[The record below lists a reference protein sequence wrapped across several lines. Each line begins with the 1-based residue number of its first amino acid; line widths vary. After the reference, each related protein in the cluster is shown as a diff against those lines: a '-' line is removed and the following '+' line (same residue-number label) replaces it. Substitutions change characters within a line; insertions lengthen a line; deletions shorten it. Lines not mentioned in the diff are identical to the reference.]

1 MEGYPALVV
10 HGPLSQCYLMNF
22 ARDCMAPKRMTSFD
36 MRARAPL
43 FIDGPVRLVGKPT
56 EDGCEVWAVTPEGDH
71 CDERLGG
78 FRLRPPDRA
87 GRTWDSIE
95 AGHDATTRN
104 PPSRR
109 HARP

>member
-10 HGPLSQCYLMNF
+10 HGPLSQSYLMNF

-56 EDGCEVWAVTPEGDH
+56 EDGCEVWAVTPEGTIAMSASA
-71 CDERLGG
+71 G
-78 FRLRPPDRA
+78 FA
-87 GRTWDSIE
+87 
-95 AGHDATTRN
+95 
-104 PPSRR
+104 
-109 HARP
+109 